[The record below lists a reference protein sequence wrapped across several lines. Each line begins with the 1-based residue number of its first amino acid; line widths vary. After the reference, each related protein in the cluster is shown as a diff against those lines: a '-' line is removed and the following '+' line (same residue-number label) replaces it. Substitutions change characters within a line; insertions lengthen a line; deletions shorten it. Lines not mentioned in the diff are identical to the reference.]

1 MYYLICCFR
10 NYGSDSY
17 LSILIHDLDGKK
29 RKKLLIFLEFTNDSN
44 LESTASSSG
53 NRNKMQMTFETGG
66 M

>member
-1 MYYLICCFR
+1 MTWME
-10 NYGSDSY
+10 
-17 LSILIHDLDGKK
+17 KK
-29 RKKLLIFLEFTNDSN
+29 KKKEAAHFLEFTNDSN